1 MTPLSSATG
10 SAPGPIVVMGVA
22 GCGKTTIGRLL
33 AGRLGVPYAEADAFH
48 PAGNVTKMT
57 EGIPLTDQDR
67 APWLEAIGDRIRR
80 DGHLVVSCSA
90 LKHSYRD
97 ILRQADPRTWFL
109 HLAIDRE
116 TSLAR
121 VAARA
126 GHFMPAS
133 LVDSQFAD
141 LEPLRDEAG
150 LTIDAARPPEE
161 IIAAA
166 LSALGLPADHHRE
179 GTGPREDNQQS
190 GRFSA

>member
-1 MTPLSSATG
+1 MCIRDS
-10 SAPGPIVVMGVA
+10 
-22 GCGKTTIGRLL
+22 
-33 AGRLGVPYAEADAFH
+33 PYAEADAFH

-141 LEPLRDEAG
+141 LEPLSYTHLRAHETRHD
-150 LTIDAARPPEE
+150 LVCR
-161 IIAAA
+161 
-166 LSALGLPADHHRE
+166 L
-179 GTGPREDNQQS
+179 
-190 GRFSA
+190 